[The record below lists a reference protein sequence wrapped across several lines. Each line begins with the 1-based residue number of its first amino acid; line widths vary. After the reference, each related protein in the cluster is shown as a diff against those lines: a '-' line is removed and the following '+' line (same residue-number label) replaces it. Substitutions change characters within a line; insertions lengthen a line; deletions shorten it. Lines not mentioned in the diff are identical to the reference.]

1 MTSTGGLQM
10 AQNMTQTGQQFHV
23 NTDDLDTPVRRPYV
37 APQLMVMDETEVLKV
52 FQITSAGVSW
62 WG

>member
-1 MTSTGGLQM
+1 M
-10 AQNMTQTGQQFHV
+10 NPQTPE
-23 NTDDLDTPVRRPYV
+23 TPRRTPDGNLTAKRPYEP
-37 APQLMVMDETEVLKV
+37 PQVMVMDETEVLKV

>member
-1 MTSTGGLQM
+1 M